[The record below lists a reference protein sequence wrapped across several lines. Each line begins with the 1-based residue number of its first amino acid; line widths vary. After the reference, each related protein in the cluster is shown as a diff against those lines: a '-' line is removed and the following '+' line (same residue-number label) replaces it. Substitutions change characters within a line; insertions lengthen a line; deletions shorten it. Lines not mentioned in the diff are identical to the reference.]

1 MVTKAQ
7 YKVKKKELDQ
17 TYYDQKI
24 EALTNRNEA
33 MKHTVEGSKLKIEIA
48 EERLTQTTDLRDFT
62 KAMTGLKQQHMLEQ
76 GKNLAARTNQ
86 LMQNTA
92 RILEQTGFNHGEE
105 NAKIGDTGINF
116 AGNLKSAAA

>member
-1 MVTKAQ
+1 MVTKAV
-7 YKVKKKELDQ
+7 YKKEKKVLDE
-17 TYYDQKI
+17 TYYDQKL
-24 EALTNRNEA
+24 ESLKNRNEA

-48 EERLTQTTDLRDFT
+48 EERLQQTTDLRDFT

-105 NAKIGDTGINF
+105 HAKIGETGINF
-116 AGNLKSAAA
+116 SGSLKSAAA